1 MRMQLSHV
9 DRDLAIRFNSFY
21 LQEKKIIQSWFFERG
36 LGAIF
41 ANCLGQTLSLEA
53 VTCWLMVLV
62 LGLWSGPWSAVGI
75 FTRLLMILLMVLGFR
90 AMLQK
95 SLERQ
100 HLPNLLR
107 SDLRLKSARTRV
119 RSKATGE
126 YFLGYTSDKAKEV
139 WVAQDEMMRHFL
151 IAGMTGVGKTVASN
165 LLMAQQMAKG
175 GGLLWVDGKLDP
187 HNITFFFQLAKW
199 LGRESDVRI
208 INPADPELSNTYNFV
223 LYGSADEVASR
234 ILTTFG
240 AATSSAGADY
250 YKQAANQGL
259 ICILAVLKWL
269 NLSYNC
275 MDLAI
280 LLSHPKALEDLNK
293 RVQAQGN
300 LGREASAFALFLE
313 SCGDTSRKA
322 QSPQLDTK
330 KLRDLFGGIAGRLFV
345 FGSGTCGEITGS
357 YTPDINL
364 FESICANELIYCA
377 LPSMGQ
383 HVTAQNFGKM
393 LTGDLRSAIAKVQA
407 LPLDDRPNPPF
418 MVWLDE
424 VASYASAQAL
434 AAPFQQA
441 RSAGLSIGVGFQEH
455 ASMQELGPS
464 FLGTIMGNTYS
475 KLFFKPAELETA
487 TVWSKLL
494 GTQSAMESRQ
504 TRAVVSSS
512 ERSVVASKPFGQL
525 LKTKTESYTETQV
538 QWERVSVQQLTR
550 LGQGHAVFL
559 SGGTH
564 LYDLKI
570 PMIEFSHS
578 LKALLGDVKIQRPP
592 AASKHDHWIKT
603 RAFSD
608 QGAHSSQRL
617 NGSVKG
623 LFLQHHYRDWVS
635 AAAFDEDS
643 RVASSVSREKQ
654 LRQEW
659 AKQKFQNLAALR
671 PHPPQPNQ
679 ALDLQ
684 ESLDTEVKV
693 QDA

>member
-1 MRMQLSHV
+1 MQLRHE
-9 DRDLAIRFNSFY
+9 DRGLVVGFAHFY
-21 LQEKKIIQSWFFERG
+21 EQEKRIIQSWFMGQEFG
-36 LGAIF
+36 SFLAD
-41 ANCLGQTLSLEA
+41 CLGQAWSLETALCWVLVLALSLWSSSWNA
-53 VTCWLMVLV
+53 MGVITLLLIFVLMVL
-62 LGLWSGPWSAVGI
+62 A
-75 FTRLLMILLMVLGFR
+75 MR
-90 AMLQK
+90 AMFQRW
-95 SLERQ
+95 LERQ
-100 HLPNLLR
+100 HLPNLLQ
-107 SDLRLKSARTRV
+107 SELGLKSARTRA
-119 RSKATGE
+119 RSRVGRD

-139 WVAQDEMMRHFL
+139 WVGQEEMMRHFL

-187 HNITFFFQLAKW
+187 HNMTFFYQLAKW
-199 LGRESDVRI
+199 TGRESDVRI
-208 INPADPELSNTYNFV
+208 INPAHPEKSNTYNFV

-293 RVQAQGN
+293 RVQVQGN

-313 SCGDTSRKA
+313 SCSDTSRKA

-364 FESICANELIYCA
+364 FESICAKELIYCA

-407 LPLDDRPNPPF
+407 LPLDERPNPPF

-475 KLFFKPAELETA
+475 KLFFKPAELDTA
-487 TVWSKLL
+487 TVWSKML
-494 GTQSAMESRQ
+494 GTQKATLSRQ
-504 TRAVVSSS
+504 ARAVVSAQEVGLFNSKAFGHVLKSKTDSSS
-512 ERSVVASKPFGQL
+512 E
-525 LKTKTESYTETQV
+525 TQA
-538 QWERVSVQQLTR
+538 QCERVSVQQLTR

-564 LYDLKI
+564 LYDVKI
-570 PMIEFSHS
+570 PMIAFTP
-578 LKALLGDVKIQRPP
+578 ALQAQLGDLKIQRPP
-592 AASKHDHWIKT
+592 TAAKHDRWIKT
-603 RAFSD
+603 QAFND
-608 QGAHSSQRL
+608 QGAHSEKRL
-617 NGSVKG
+617 SGSVKG

-635 AAAFDEDS
+635 SAGIAEGKL
-643 RVASSVSREKQ
+643 VCASLSMEQQRG
-654 LRQEW
+654 QER
-659 AKQKFQNLAALR
+659 AKQKFQNFSALR
-671 PHPPQPNQ
+671 PQTPLPNQ
-679 ALDLQ
+679 ALELHGGLVTDP
-684 ESLDTEVKV
+684 KV
-693 QDA
+693 QDE

>member
-1 MRMQLSHV
+1 MLLSHE
-9 DRDLAIRFNSFY
+9 DRGLEIGFDTFY
-21 LQEKKIIQSWFFERG
+21 QQEKKIIQSWFIEQD
-36 LGAIF
+36 LGAF
-41 ANCLGQTLSLEA
+41 LLDCLGQTLSLESA
-53 VTCWLMVLV
+53 LCGLLV
-62 LGLWSGPWSAVGI
+62 LALSLWVGPWSGVGI
-75 FTRLLMILLMVLGFR
+75 FTHMLMLLLMVLGFR
-90 AMLQK
+90 TMVQR
-95 SLERQ
+95 SLEGQ
-100 HLPNLLR
+100 HFPNLLQ
-107 SDLRLKSARTRV
+107 SELRLKSARTRT
-119 RSKATGE
+119 SCKGQGH

-139 WVAQDEMMRHFL
+139 WVGQDEMMRHFL

-208 INPADPELSNTYNFV
+208 INPAHPELSNTYNFV

-293 RVQAQGN
+293 RVHAQGN

-313 SCGDTSRKA
+313 SCGETNRKT
-322 QSPQLDTK
+322 QLPQLDTK

-345 FGSGTCGEITGS
+345 FGSGTCGEITSS

-407 LPLDDRPNPPF
+407 LPLDERPNPPF

-494 GTQSAMESRQ
+494 GTQKAMESRQ
-504 TRAVVSSS
+504 TSAVVSSNGS
-512 ERSVVASKPFGQL
+512 DAMFFKPFGQL
-525 LKTKTESYTETQV
+525 IKTKTESTIDSQTQW
-538 QWERVSVQQLTR
+538 QRVSVQQLTR

-559 SGGTH
+559 AGGTH

-570 PMIEFSHS
+570 PMIEFSH
-578 LKALLGDVKIQRPP
+578 ALQAQLGGVKIQRPP
-592 AASKHDHWIKT
+592 TPSKHDHWIKT
-603 RAFSD
+603 HAFSD

-617 NGSVKG
+617 NGSIKG

-635 AAAFDEDS
+635 AVAFDGDS
-643 RVASSVSREKQ
+643 RAASSVSREKQ

-671 PHPPQPNQ
+671 PHTPPANQ

-684 ESLDTEVKV
+684 ESVDSEVKV